1 MKQWRDEGPL
11 GAWARLS
18 IFELTVLTAFPW
30 LVGVLVS
37 YLFASTYHG
46 MPLSVWLIVL
56 TLLAVFVWHI
66 RHEPGDHHW
75 QRILPISCIA
85 GILVSCIL
93 GLVAYRNF
101 YSIYWLYHDSHAY
114 ANVLPS
120 EPAAGYLDAGKLV
133 FAEEA
138 RIDATKG
145 MSFKDGAT
153 YCVAPVI
160 DASGGPIQFWAAGM
174 DCCSRGTFECDD
186 AWDQK
191 AHAGLVLQARDQYRL
206 AVRQAAAAYGL
217 ASAKEPIFVQW
228 VVDPEKV
235 ELNYWMLGNGILVGS
250 CLISL
255 VISGVLNV
263 ILLRVSESA
272 ARSLLRD
279 NPF

>member
-1 MKQWRDEGPL
+1 
-11 GAWARLS
+11 
-18 IFELTVLTAFPW
+18 
-30 LVGVLVS
+30 
-37 YLFASTYHG
+37 

-145 MSFKDGAT
+145 MSFKD
-153 YCVAPVI
+153 
-160 DASGGPIQFWAAGM
+160 SFN
-174 DCCSRGTFECDD
+174 S
-186 AWDQK
+186 
-191 AHAGLVLQARDQYRL
+191 
-206 AVRQAAAAYGL
+206 
-217 ASAKEPIFVQW
+217 S
-228 VVDPEKV
+228 
-235 ELNYWMLGNGILVGS
+235 
-250 CLISL
+250 
-255 VISGVLNV
+255 
-263 ILLRVSESA
+263 
-272 ARSLLRD
+272 
-279 NPF
+279 